1 MLFLFTNRPWLDLYG
16 VQVKPVAAFG
26 SASSRIV
33 VDSATIHR
41 CLPDKLLFEVFA

>member
-1 MLFLFTNRPWLDLYG
+1 MAW
-16 VQVKPVAAFG
+16 VHVKPVAAFG

-41 CLPDKLLFEVFA
+41 CLPDELLFEVFA